1 MYVQYG
7 CGLSAPLN
15 WINFDVSPTL
25 RIQKIPLI
33 GFLFGPVLNV
43 KFPGNVKYG
52 DITKGLP
59 VAENSVDGIYCSHTL
74 EHLALNDLRT
84 ALKNT
89 YKVLKAGGVFRMV
102 LPDLEFYAREYISNL
117 ALGDVNSSYQFL
129 ENSMLGIKA
138 RPRGL
143 SGFASAVLGNSHH
156 LWMWDYMSLSKE
168 LDAVGFQEI
177 RRCNFGDSNDKM
189 FEYVEDEGRFINCL
203 SIECKR

>member
-7 CGLSAPLN
+7 CGLSAPKN

-25 RIQKIPLI
+25 RIQKIPLM

-52 DITKGLP
+52 DIIKGLP

-84 ALKNT
+84 ALQNT
-89 YKVLKAGGVFRMV
+89 YKVLKVGGVFRMV

-129 ENSMLGIKA
+129 ENSMLGIKQ

-143 SGFASAVLGNSHH
+143 SGFASVVLGNSHH
-156 LWMWDYMSLSKE
+156 LWMWDYLSLSKE
-168 LDAVGFQEI
+168 LDAVGFKAI
-177 RRCNFGDSNDKM
+177 RRCDFGDSDDRM
-189 FEYVEDEGRFINCL
+189 FAYVEDKSRFVNCL
-203 SIECKR
+203 GIECKR